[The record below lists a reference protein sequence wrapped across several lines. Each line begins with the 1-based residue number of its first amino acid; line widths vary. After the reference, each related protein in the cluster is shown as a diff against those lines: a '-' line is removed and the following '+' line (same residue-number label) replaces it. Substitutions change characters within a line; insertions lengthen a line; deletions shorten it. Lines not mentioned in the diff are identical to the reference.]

1 MGPKLAV
8 AHRWA
13 FICLA
18 VFLALAVFVTVEPT
32 DSFDRTLKEVFRPD
46 DVWGPWQL
54 VFGNVVDGAGPPVAL
69 AALAVAGAVAAVR
82 RKSWW
87 PVIYVGCLAVVTVFL
102 TQVSKAILGRPDPH
116 NDVGLFNGSYPSG
129 HMVIL
134 LSCLGGILL
143 VWRQRPPLWAWWLV
157 LVAELTMGFS
167 LLLLSMHWFTD
178 VVGGGLLAVPIVTLA
193 ASPRLLDPVHRIN
206 RPAAVDSVGSPT

>member
-1 MGPKLAV
+1 MSSKLSV
-8 AHRWA
+8 ARRWA
-13 FICLA
+13 LICLA
-18 VFLALAVFVTVEPT
+18 AFLALAVFVTLEPT
-32 DSFDRTLKEVFRPD
+32 DSFDRTLREVFRPD

-69 AALAVAGAVAAVR
+69 AALAVAGVAASVR

-87 PVIYVGCLAVVTVFL
+87 PLFYVGRLAVVTVL
-102 TQVSKAILGRPDPH
+102 ITQVTKAIFSRPDPH
-116 NDVGLFNGSYPSG
+116 NDVGMFNGSYPSG

-143 VWRQRPPLWAWWLV
+143 VWRQCPPLWAWWLV

-178 VVGGGLLAVPIVTLA
+178 VIGGGLLAVAIVIFA
-193 ASPRLLDPVHRIN
+193 ASPRFLRPVHRTKAN
-206 RPAAVDSVGSPT
+206 AVDSVGSPT

>member
-1 MGPKLAV
+1 MSSKLSAV
-8 AHRWA
+8 HRWA
-13 FICLA
+13 LICLA
-18 VFLALAVFVTVEPT
+18 GFLALAVFVTVEPT
-32 DSFDRTLKEVFRPD
+32 DSFDRMLREVFRPD
-46 DVWGPWQL
+46 DVWGPWQW

-69 AALAVAGAVAAVR
+69 AALAVAGVVASVR

-87 PVIYVGCLAVVTVFL
+87 PVFYVGRLAVVTVVI
-102 TQVSKAILGRPDPH
+102 TQVTKALFGRPDPH
-116 NDVGLFNGSYPSG
+116 NDVGMFNGSYPSG

-143 VWRQRPPLWAWWLV
+143 VWRQRPPLWSWWLV

-178 VVGGGLLAVPIVTLA
+178 VIGGGLLAVPIIVVA
-193 ASPRLLDPVHRIN
+193 ASPRFLRPVHRTSST
-206 RPAAVDSVGSPT
+206 AVDSVGSHS

>member
-1 MGPKLAV
+1 MSSKLSV
-8 AHRWA
+8 ARRWA
-13 FICLA
+13 LICLA
-18 VFLALAVFVTVEPT
+18 AFLALAVFVTLEPT
-32 DSFDRTLKEVFRPD
+32 DSFDRTLREVFRPD

-69 AALAVAGAVAAVR
+69 AALAVAGVVASVR

-87 PVIYVGCLAVVTVFL
+87 PLFYVGRLAVVTVL
-102 TQVSKAILGRPDPH
+102 ITQVAKAVFSRPDPH
-116 NDVGLFNGSYPSG
+116 NDVGMFNGSYPSG

-134 LSCLGGILL
+134 LSCLGGILF

-178 VVGGGLLAVPIVTLA
+178 VIGGGLLAVTIVVVA
-193 ASPRLLDPVHRIN
+193 ASPRFLRPVHRTQAN
-206 RPAAVDSVGSPT
+206 AVDSVGSPT

>member
-1 MGPKLAV
+1 VSSKLSV
-8 AHRWA
+8 ARRWA
-13 FICLA
+13 LICLA
-18 VFLALAVFVTVEPT
+18 AFLALAVFVTLEPT
-32 DSFDRTLKEVFRPD
+32 DSFDRTLREVFRPD

-69 AALAVAGAVAAVR
+69 AALAVAGVAASVR

-87 PVIYVGCLAVVTVFL
+87 PLFYVGTLAVVTVL
-102 TQVSKAILGRPDPH
+102 ITQVAKAVFGRPDPH

-134 LSCLGGILL
+134 LSCLGGVLF
-143 VWRQRPPLWAWWLV
+143 VWRRRPPLWAWWLV

-178 VVGGGLLAVPIVTLA
+178 VIGGGLLAVPIVVVA
-193 ASPRLLDPVHRIN
+193 ASPRFLRPVHRTQTN
-206 RPAAVDSVGSPT
+206 AVDSVGSPT